1 MSESILK
8 ITRLN
13 GSENYDIWAIRME
26 AVLTEK
32 GYFSVMTDP
41 ENIEDERK
49 AKALAYIRLSLADGP
64 LLQIRNIRDP
74 LQAWNALKNLYEPKG
89 FSSEFLL
96 CRELFQTTLKSYK
109 SIESYLNKIKQ
120 LHDDL
125 TARNLAI
132 PNKVIAAWVLNG
144 LTRDYESIVAMITQN
159 IRSKNEDINLQ
170 ELFSYLIDESRRL
183 QSKEEKP
190 MALTN
195 ELKPKRLQQNTQNLQ
210 NKQKYCNFC
219 KKKGHFEANCF

>member
-1 MSESILK
+1 MSESVLK

-13 GSENYDIWAIRME
+13 GSENYDIWAIRMK

-32 GYFSVMTDP
+32 DYFSVMTDP
-41 ENIEDERK
+41 DNIEDERK

-74 LQAWNALKNLYEPKG
+74 LEAWNALENLYKSKG

-109 SIESYLNKIKQ
+109 LIKSYLNKIKQ

-125 TARNLAI
+125 TVRNLAI
-132 PNKVIAAWVLNG
+132 PNKVLAAWVLNG
-144 LTRDYESIVAMITQN
+144 LTRDYKSIIAMIT
-159 IRSKNEDINLQ
+159 
-170 ELFSYLIDESRRL
+170 
-183 QSKEEKP
+183 
-190 MALTN
+190 
-195 ELKPKRLQQNTQNLQ
+195 
-210 NKQKYCNFC
+210 
-219 KKKGHFEANCF
+219 

>member
-1 MSESILK
+1 LIAIIRRNNQHFIEMSESILK
-8 ITRLN
+8 ITRLT
-13 GSENYDIWAIRME
+13 GSDNYDIWAIRME

-32 GYFSVMTDP
+32 GYFSVMTSS
-41 ENIEDERK
+41 EAIGDELK

-74 LQAWNALKNLYEPKG
+74 LQAWNALKALYEPKG

-125 TARNLAI
+125 IARNLAI

-144 LTRDYESIVAMITQN
+144 LTSDYNSIVAIITQN
-159 IRSKNEDINLQ
+159 IRSKNEDIDL
-170 ELFSYLIDESRRL
+170 
-183 QSKEEKP
+183 
-190 MALTN
+190 
-195 ELKPKRLQQNTQNLQ
+195 
-210 NKQKYCNFC
+210 
-219 KKKGHFEANCF
+219 